1 MKLNNPAGISG
12 LMCKLLLVFVLCI
25 TACKGE
31 ETKGV
36 TPEEPSTDEPVPY
49 GKAYISDLALIYGG
63 GRHRQVVWN
72 EASFEP
78 HVVYTDRNDN
88 KYWLFDS
95 FLLIEFTLGK
105 AARRR
110 TRFSPRGITDFRRGR
125 PSGRSCWTT
134 IFRRM

>member
-1 MKLNNPAGISG
+1 MKPNNPAGISG
-12 LMCKLLLVFVLCI
+12 LMCKLLLLFVLCI

-36 TPEEPSTDEPVPY
+36 TPEGPSTDEPVPY
-49 GKAYISDLALIYGG
+49 GTACISDLALIYGG

-72 EASFEP
+72 EASFGP

-105 AARRR
+105 GGQTTNQIFA
-110 TRFSPRGITDFRRGR
+110 TGYYGFRRGR

-134 IFRRM
+134 ILRKT